1 MKMSKLNFIKKY
13 QPFVIFTG
21 HHAGNQLGTN
31 YICGIPYE
39 FIVFKAGI
47 AACKNALNL
56 ES

>member
-39 FIVFKAGI
+39 FIVFKAGN
-47 AACKNALNL
+47 AAC
-56 ES
+56 